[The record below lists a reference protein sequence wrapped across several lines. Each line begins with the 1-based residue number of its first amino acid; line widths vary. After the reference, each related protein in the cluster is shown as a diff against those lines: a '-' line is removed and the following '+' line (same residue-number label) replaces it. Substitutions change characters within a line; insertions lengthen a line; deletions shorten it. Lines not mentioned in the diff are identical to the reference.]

1 MLNLITNIYIFYALI
16 ETIYWDFV
24 LEYEECIHA
33 STKYYVMVCLCLS
46 FDNIFGS
53 IFKYIPFYAI
63 FKLFVFVSINRQKE
77 KTANY
82 LYNLY
87 GEHLVKYFKGIFFQI
102 GIYGKTGVEYL
113 KSRHYFAELF
123 NRGAKIGFLE
133 DKRNSKQIVTKQQG
147 VLTME
152 KIKKITVDKPI
163 ETKKPVESNKKD
175 IKCDVKITEML
186 NKGKN
191 EIKTVLENLRKVE
204 NTEVD
209 KPASSLFLRKSQC
222 NKKINK

>member
-1 MLNLITNIYIFYALI
+1 MLNLITNLYIFYALI
-16 ETIYWDFV
+16 ETVYRDFV
-24 LEYEECIHA
+24 LEYEDCIHA

-46 FDNIFGS
+46 FDNIFES
-53 IFKYIPFYAI
+53 IFKYIPFYAV

-82 LYNLY
+82 FYNLY
-87 GEHLVKYFKGIFFQI
+87 GEHLVKYFKGIFFQV
-102 GIYGKTGVEYL
+102 GIYGKAVVEYL
-113 KSRHYFAELF
+113 KSKYNFGDLF

-133 DKRNSKQIVTKQQG
+133 DKINSKEIVTKQPG

-152 KIKKITVDKPI
+152 KIKKITVDKPV
-163 ETKKPVESNKKD
+163 ELKKSVESDKKEVQ
-175 IKCDVKITEML
+175 CDVKRTEML

-204 NTEVD
+204 STEVD
-209 KPASSLFLRKSQC
+209 KPSSNLFIRKSQW
-222 NKKINK
+222 NKKIKK